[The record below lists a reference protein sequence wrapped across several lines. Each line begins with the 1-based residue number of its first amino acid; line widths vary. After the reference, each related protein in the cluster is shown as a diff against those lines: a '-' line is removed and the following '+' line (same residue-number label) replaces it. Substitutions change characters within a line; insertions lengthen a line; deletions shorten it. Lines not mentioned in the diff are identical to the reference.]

1 MLFIH
6 AAAIAIPTPIIQPEQ
21 CTWCTFFQ
29 HTHNK
34 VYTREERTIM
44 AAFRSISVLVFL
56 PSVAYD
62 SKMSTCRAHVLL
74 TGQQQKMYM
83 KIECLH
89 IFIVSYFFTPPQNM
103 MSRTKLKM
111 ITCNS
116 TVAVVVWI
124 ERSFFLFPSF
134 HPEQMVQA
142 SAAADAHIWDQHLS
156 LDGFSVI

>member
-1 MLFIH
+1 M
-6 AAAIAIPTPIIQPEQ
+6 
-21 CTWCTFFQ
+21 
-29 HTHNK
+29 
-34 VYTREERTIM
+34 YTSEERTIM
-44 AAFRSISVLVFL
+44 SAFRSISVLVFL

-62 SKMSTCRAHVLL
+62 SEMSTYRAHVLL

-124 ERSFFLFPSF
+124 ERSVFFFLLPSF

-156 LDGFSVI
+156 LNGFSVI

>member
-1 MLFIH
+1 MHVVYPCCSDRSQHQSYSPSSVLG
-6 AAAIAIPTPIIQPEQ
+6 APSSNT
-21 CTWCTFFQ
+21 

-34 VYTREERTIM
+34 MYTSEERTIM

-62 SKMSTCRAHVLL
+62 SEMSTYRAHVLL

-124 ERSFFLFPSF
+124 ERSVFFSASLLPSRTDGPSF
-134 HPEQMVQA
+134 CCCRCAYMG
-142 SAAADAHIWDQHLS
+142 STFIS
-156 LDGFSVI
+156 